1 MTYLLLGIALLLV
14 AYALASQISQLT
26 ARAVRLAGFAAL
38 FIIAA
43 GILVFFALSG
53 RYGLAAPA
61 GAFALWAMRAWLL
74 ARQIRS
80 TGDAGRGDSGN
91 SAPRAALDKMSR
103 GEALEVLGLEDGAGA
118 DDIEAAYKTLIVKNH
133 PDQGG
138 TDWLA
143 ARLNEARDVLL
154 GD

>member
-1 MTYLLLGIALLLV
+1 MGFLGLGIVLLLV
-14 AYALASQISQLT
+14 GILLITLVTRMT
-26 ARAVRLAGFAAL
+26 ARNLKLTLLAFI

-43 GILVFFALSG
+43 TAVIIFAIAG

-61 GAFALWAMRAWLL
+61 GVLALWGMRAYLL
-74 ARQIRS
+74 ARQIRATAARPAQPS
-80 TGDAGRGDSGN
+80 KQAMS
-91 SAPRAALDKMSR
+91 RAEALDI
-103 GEALEVLGLEDGAGA
+103 LGLEEGASE
-118 DDIEAAYKTLIVKNH
+118 DEIEAAYKALIVKNH

-143 ARLNEARDVLL
+143 ARLNEARDILL

>member
-1 MTYLLLGIALLLV
+1 MGFLGLGIVLLLV
-14 AYALASQISQLT
+14 GILLITLVTRMT
-26 ARAVRLAGFAAL
+26 ARNLKLTLLAFI

-43 GILVFFALSG
+43 TAVIIFAIAG

-61 GAFALWAMRAWLL
+61 GALALWGMRAYLL
-74 ARQIRS
+74 ARQIRATAARPEQPS
-80 TGDAGRGDSGN
+80 KQAMS
-91 SAPRAALDKMSR
+91 RAEALDI
-103 GEALEVLGLEDGAGA
+103 LGLEEGASE
-118 DDIEAAYKTLIVKNH
+118 DEIEAAYKALIVKNH

-143 ARLNEARDVLL
+143 ARLNEARDILL